1 MGYGLSMS
9 RTDSEVEELQRKLAK
24 RGFMRD
30 PRPIDCSECGE
41 RAVFIYAIKH
51 TNIGGRS
58 IEWCHH
64 CQKERGWT
72 RPGGGDRVEDA
83 HFDLE
88 RFLA

>member
-1 MGYGLSMS
+1 MS
-9 RTDSEVEELQRKLAK
+9 RSGPEIATLEYKLDK
-24 RGFMRD
+24 RGFRRD
-30 PRPIDCSECGE
+30 PRPIDCHACGE

-64 CQKERGWT
+64 CDDQRGFT
-72 RPGGGDRVEDA
+72 RPGGGDRVEED